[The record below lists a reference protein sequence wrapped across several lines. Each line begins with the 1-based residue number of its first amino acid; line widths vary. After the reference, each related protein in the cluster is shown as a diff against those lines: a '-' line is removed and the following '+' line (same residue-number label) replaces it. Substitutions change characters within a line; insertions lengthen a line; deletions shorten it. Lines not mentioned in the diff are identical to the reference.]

1 MGLHKKILIGLHR
14 KHRSLHLCV
23 VQVGVHREKT
33 GYTAMEKEV
42 VRPATF
48 ANVRVC
54 KITILLSYS
63 ARCGCI
69 TVAHAQIEHTT
80 RSMVLCHISSQLSC
94 VMLPGSAMLHCEA
107 QSAAFRIRMIK
118 PLVAS
123 CLLSM
128 MLSPG

>member
-80 RSMVLCHISSQLSC
+80 RSMVLCHNLQPTVLC
-94 VMLPGSAMLHCEA
+94 D
-107 QSAAFRIRMIK
+107 AARQRNAALRGPVCCIQN
-118 PLVAS
+118 S
-123 CLLSM
+123 HD
-128 MLSPG
+128 